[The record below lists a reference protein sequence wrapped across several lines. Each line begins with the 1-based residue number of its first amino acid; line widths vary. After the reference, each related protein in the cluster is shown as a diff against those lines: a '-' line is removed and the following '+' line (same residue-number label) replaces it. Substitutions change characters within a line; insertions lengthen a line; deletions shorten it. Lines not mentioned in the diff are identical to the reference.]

1 MTRTSFLDTV
11 KQTRSSALTQPI
23 IQRSPVVAPVVI
35 KMFVE
40 KDIHSQ
46 IEWLEFITEN
56 WEG

>member
-1 MTRTSFLDTV
+1 MTRSSFLDTV
-11 KQTRSSALTQPI
+11 KQTRTSALTQPTI
-23 IQRSPVVAPVVI
+23 KLSPVVAPMVI

-40 KDIHSQ
+40 EDIHSQ